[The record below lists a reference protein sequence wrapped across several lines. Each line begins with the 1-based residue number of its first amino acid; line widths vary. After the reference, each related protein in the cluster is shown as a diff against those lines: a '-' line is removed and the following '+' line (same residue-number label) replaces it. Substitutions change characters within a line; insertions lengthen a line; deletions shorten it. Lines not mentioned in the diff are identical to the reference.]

1 MIDEKGHVTT
11 AVVPWSGGS
20 LARPLD
26 RGAAIE
32 RLPGSAEHDPFE
44 RLAMAFLVGYTA
56 SSARAYL
63 ADLKAW
69 AAACAQMGTH
79 PFDARRHHVDA
90 WVRVLSADPIPRT
103 NKPMAPASIARR
115 LSAVSAF
122 YDYGISVDLLDF
134 SPVANVR
141 RPKVSEDSTTVGL
154 SAEEAVTLLEAADA
168 HSPRLGAL
176 VSLLTY
182 NGVRIDEALA
192 ADVSDYTYQRGH
204 RVMRIMRKGGKA
216 ATAPLNPI
224 TVRALDMLVDL
235 VTRRRPGLAPG

>member
-1 MIDEKGHVTT
+1 MTTLVPSTT
-11 AVVPWSGGS
+11 AIPWSGGNVV
-20 LARPLD
+20 RPLD
-26 RGAAIE
+26 RGAAVE
-32 RLPGSAEHDPFE
+32 RLPGTTEHDPFE

-69 AAACAQMGTH
+69 GAVCVQLGTH

-90 WVRVLSADPIPRT
+90 WVRMLSAELLART

-122 YDYGISVDLLDF
+122 YDYGISVDVLDF

-141 RPKVSEDSTTVGL
+141 RPKVSQDSSTVGL
-154 SAEEAVTLLEAADA
+154 SAEEAVNLLDAADA

-192 ADVSDYTYQRGH
+192 ADVTDYTYQRGH
-204 RVMRIMRKGGKA
+204 RVLRIVPQGWQGSHRS
-216 ATAPLNPI
+216 PQSHH
-224 TVRALDMLVDL
+224 RASAGCV
-235 VTRRRPGLAPG
+235 PGR